1 MEKKLQLK
9 KRTILVLNE
18 EQTSEVAGGEIP
30 NPRPTY
36 DNADRCIGGTE
47 GYCPPTEPPADLCP
61 SDPGQSCDCGGRVRR
76 SRVPPHAPQPAMAI
90 PVLAPVHG
98 VASTPATTMV
108 ADGVEPPS
116 NRRPVAGGIPTQRA
130 TPGSFRR
137 CARRA
142 MASRSRMTESV
153 GRR

>member
-61 SDPGQSCDCGGRVRR
+61 SDPGQSCDCGGPGSQV
-76 SRVPPHAPQPAMAI
+76 SCAA
-90 PVLAPVHG
+90 
-98 VASTPATTMV
+98 TCPATC
-108 ADGVEPPS
+108 DGYS
-116 NRRPVAGGIPTQRA
+116 CAGTCP
-130 TPGSFRR
+130 
-137 CARRA
+137 
-142 MASRSRMTESV
+142 RSCEHTCNNY
-153 GRR
+153 GC